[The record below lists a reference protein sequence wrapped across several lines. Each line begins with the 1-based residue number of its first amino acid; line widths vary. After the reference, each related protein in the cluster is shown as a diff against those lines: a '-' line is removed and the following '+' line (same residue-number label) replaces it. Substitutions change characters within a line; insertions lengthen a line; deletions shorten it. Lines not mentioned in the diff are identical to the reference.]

1 MPDLLV
7 IAGAPGSGKTTV
19 SQMLRDKF
27 ESPFIDYGYIRE
39 FHLDREW
46 KTQSL
51 EEERMSFENLVF
63 IVKNY
68 FRYGWKNVIVTDL
81 RDFRVE
87 QIPEIFGE
95 FDYKIVTLVIESDE
109 ELARRIITRNDGFMN
124 VEAALEWNEHVR
136 RRKLVANEYRIDNT
150 HRQPEK
156 TMLEILK
163 LLDASV

>member
-1 MPDLLV
+1 MIDLLIV
-7 IAGAPGSGKTTV
+7 AGAPGSGKTTV
-19 SQMLRDKF
+19 CRLLRDKF

-46 KTQSL
+46 KKQSA
-51 EEERMSFENLVF
+51 EEEQMSFENLTF

-68 FRYGWKNVIVTDL
+68 FRHGWKNVIVTDL

-87 QIPEIFGE
+87 QIPEVFGE
-95 FDYKIVTLVIESDE
+95 FNYKIVTLVIKKDE
-109 ELARRIITRNDGFMN
+109 ELATRIKERNDGFMN
-124 VEAALEWNEHVR
+124 VEAALKWNEHVQQR
-136 RRKLVANEYRIDNT
+136 RLLANEYRIDNT

-156 TMLEILK
+156 TMLEILR